1 MLPREFIVST
11 SDVTSAVKRM
21 IRAVDRHLTRR
32 RRRRGF
38 YAVAGGIGRWA
49 VVVYQKAK
57 DCRPCVRDLVIL
69 CSRIYKRAI

>member
-21 IRAVDRHLTRR
+21 IRAVDRPASHEEERF
-32 RRRRGF
+32 F